1 MDSKGKKHRCP
12 NCGKIYYDLG
22 KKVHSCPS
30 CKLSSLTATP
40 SIPKNTS
47 SGKQRSHKNRQS
59 EPPKKPSIHLSAE
72 LFFVDEHNL
81 SEIKHTLS
89 GQPAVLDGN
98 VNQAGWH
105 IGRLNESSR
114 RIDASKDT
122 LWLGKLPRAGLMSY
136 LASDSFPGIGQQT
149 AQKFVQTFRNS
160 ELLLF
165 FQSQQKDFPEHEV
178 PANTMEKIALFWKEK
193 QASNAWSILMHEMGF
208 TSQQQIAVRREMGSS
223 VISVLGKS
231 PFKLLGKIP
240 RFSFDDATAL
250 CRRFGIEISDE
261 DRTLAAANFWL
272 EKTEQE
278 RRHTCA
284 PLERVINEVSTLV
297 HINQNTVGGYLTA
310 NHKAFYFGERR
321 KKPVLSTL
329 RSAYRDAKIVD
340 ELKRII
346 KKSKSQRD
354 VNFTASTIQTSKGI
368 NLSEEQVDA
377 INTAINN
384 PVSII
389 TGGPGAGKTTMV
401 QGLVSALKQLKK
413 DIQICAP
420 TGRAA
425 KRIAETPKL
434 SSFNPSTIHMYL
446 AKLGTRTAKQDFMII
461 DESSM
466 IDLDLMV
473 KLLESI
479 PDGCS
484 IVFIGDPDQLP
495 PVGSGQPFKDMI
507 EAGAIQVARLTGNFR
522 QDSFSETVKAARAVI
537 GGNMPHLKG
546 SIGETDFVFFEK
558 PAPEQCDVILQLYF
572 ETLPSILGNHFTDNQ
587 ILAPQRPGHVG
598 ITRLNSLI
606 QSRLSSGSKP
616 VLTKKSGNDDVHIF
630 VGDKVINRE
639 NNYELNV
646 MNGDVGTVMRENGS
660 KLVVEFEMPGTRA
673 HEIEFPAKEKYNLD
687 LAYALTVH
695 SSQGSEYPGVIIPVT
710 SAHSHMLSR
719 NLLYTAITRG
729 KKQVCLVGEK
739 VAFEKAISQFMKDFR
754 YTMLSEGLSEIT

>member
-1 MDSKGKKHRCP
+1 MTTKGKKHRCSK
-12 NCGKIYYDLG
+12 CGKNYYDLG
-22 KKVHSCPS
+22 KKEHSCPS
-30 CKLSSLTATP
+30 CKAGTDSVRNGNVTKHN
-40 SIPKNTS
+40 SIKSNNE
-47 SGKQRSHKNRQS
+47 K
-59 EPPKKPSIHLSAE
+59 PKKQHSVNLSAE
-72 LFFVDEHNL
+72 LFYVDENNHTK
-81 SEIKHTLS
+81 IKHTFS
-89 GQPAVLDGN
+89 GQSAVLDGD
-98 VNQAGWH
+98 VNRAGWH
-105 IGRLNESSR
+105 IGLLNESSR
-114 RIDASKDT
+114 RINADKDT

-149 AQKFVQTFRNS
+149 AQKIVQTFRNS
-160 ELLLF
+160 ELMLLF
-165 FQSQQKDFPEHEV
+165 QGKQKDFPEYEV
-178 PANTMEKIALFWKEK
+178 PASAVEKVTLLWKEK
-193 QASNAWSILMHEMGF
+193 METNAWSILMHEVGF
-208 TSQQQIAVRREMGSS
+208 TPQQQIAVRREMGSGI
-223 VISVLGKS
+223 ISIIRNS

-240 RFSFDDATAL
+240 RFSFDDATEL
-250 CRRFGIEISDE
+250 SNRFGIEISEE

-284 PLERVINEVSTLV
+284 PIERVFNEVSTLV
-297 HINQNTVGGYLTA
+297 KLDKDTIGGYLTA
-310 NHKAFYFGERR
+310 NDKAFHSGERR
-321 KKPVLSTL
+321 NKPVLSTL
-329 RSAYRDAKIVD
+329 KSALRDTKITN

-346 KKSKSQRD
+346 KNGKSQND
-354 VNFTASTIQTSKGI
+354 VFFTSETIETSKGI
-368 NLSEEQVDA
+368 DLSEEQVNA

-384 PVSII
+384 PISII

-446 AKLGTRTAKQDFMII
+446 AKLGTRTAKQDFMIV

-466 IDLDLMV
+466 VDLDLMV
-473 KLLESI
+473 KLLKSI
-479 PDGCS
+479 PNGCS
-484 IVFIGDPDQLP
+484 VVFIGDPDQLP

-507 EAGAIQVARLTGNFR
+507 EAATIEVARLTGNFR
-522 QDSFSETVKAARAVI
+522 QDSFSDTVKAARAVI
-537 GGNMPHLKG
+537 RGNLPSLEG
-546 SIGETDFVFFEK
+546 SISETDFVFIEK
-558 PAPEQCDVILQLYF
+558 PGPEQCDVILQLYF
-572 ETLPSILGNHFTDNQ
+572 DTLPSILGNHFTDNQ

-616 VLTKKSGNDDVHIF
+616 VLTKKSGNDEVHIF

-639 NNYELNV
+639 NNYELGV

-660 KLVVEFEMPGTRA
+660 NLIVEFEMPGTRSY
-673 HEIEFPAKEKYNLD
+673 EVEFPAKEKYNLD

-729 KKQVCLVGEK
+729 KKQVCLVGERT
-739 VAFEKAISQFMKDFR
+739 AFEKAVALFMKDFR
-754 YTMLSEGLSEIT
+754 YTLLTEKLAEAFK